1 VTHRTQEPVKDQ
13 RRRVDDLG
21 MHPITSSHAA
31 ASHCADAA
39 LRACANPHPTLIGG
53 VLVILFILLVPVV
66 LGTSALMSTR
76 GAS

>member
-1 VTHRTQEPVKDQ
+1 MTHRTQHPVKD
-13 RRRVDDLG
+13 RRRGVDERD
-21 MHPITSSHAA
+21 MHPIATQHAHA
-31 ASHCADAA
+31 CADAA